1 MLYGNLIN
9 VFSILV
15 YDEIWQSRFHANRG
29 IVQRL
34 TGVGYMLKGRLIGQG
49 RTAEV
54 FEWNEGKIL
63 KLFRKDFPKIAAE
76 NEYKVS
82 MELYKRGVPM
92 PQVFDLL
99 EYENRVGIIYERI
112 KGPTMMNL
120 ISRKP
125 WTISKQAK
133 RLAELH
139 KTIQKNV
146 DFELPSQKERLK
158 ESIASTELLIEDMKN
173 KIFEVIEKL
182 PSDSILCHG
191 DFHPDNVLISEEKVM
206 AIDWMTATRGNP
218 LADIARTS
226 VMFKFASL
234 PQEKSYFERK
244 IINFFR
250 GKFYS
255 VYIKHYLEIS
265 GASIEQVEQ
274 WELPIAAARLIEW
287 LPNSEKIVLIE
298 FINKRINEI

>member
-1 MLYGNLIN
+1 
-9 VFSILV
+9 
-15 YDEIWQSRFHANRG
+15 
-29 IVQRL
+29 
-34 TGVGYMLKGRLIGQG
+34 MLKGRLIGQG

-54 FEWNEGKIL
+54 FEYSEDKIL
-63 KLFRKDFPKIAAE
+63 KLFGKDFPKIAAE

-82 MELYKRGVPM
+82 MELCKRGVPM
-92 PQVFDLL
+92 PQVFDLV

-112 KGPTMMNL
+112 KGHTMMNS
-120 ISRKP
+120 ISIKP
-125 WTISKQAK
+125 WAITKHAK

-158 ESIASTELLIEDMKN
+158 ESISASELLTDDIKN
-173 KIFEVIEKL
+173 KIFAVIEKL
-182 PSDSILCHG
+182 PSDNILCHG
-191 DFHPDNVLISEEKVM
+191 DFHPDNVLICGEKAVV
-206 AIDWMTATRGNP
+206 IDWMTATTGNP

-234 PQEKSYFERK
+234 PEQKSYFERK

-250 GKFYS
+250 DKFYS
-255 VYIKHYLEIS
+255 EYIKHYLKIS
-265 GASIEQVEQ
+265 GASIKQVEQ

-287 LPNSEKIVLIE
+287 LPNSEKMVLLE